1 MSQENVERMRGAME
15 AFNRRDG
22 AAFDGFLAH
31 DAEIVPVRAALE
43 GTTYRGPDAGTQY
56 CTAVIQSW
64 NELRWDVEEIRDG
77 GEWTLALGHIRGEG
91 HDSGVAID
99 ATAGW
104 LADFSDGLIIRF
116 QTFANRDEALEAAGL
131 RE

>member
-22 AAFDGFLAH
+22 AAFDGFLAG

-64 NELRWDVEEIRDG
+64 DELRWVGRG
-77 GEWTLALGHIRGEG
+77 G
-91 HDSGVAID
+91 DSG
-99 ATAGW
+99 
-104 LADFSDGLIIRF
+104 R
-116 QTFANRDEALEAAGL
+116 
-131 RE
+131 